1 MVYIKVFE
9 LAKKNNLT
17 SKEIIAA
24 CKKIGIDAGS
34 SRSVLDPGQVNKVLA
49 FLKKAGKA
57 ADGPKKKSG
66 QKVSSGDKKKTAAKA
81 KGGSKAASKALKK
94 AAVTAKKKV
103 ETKPKTAASK
113 LKTKDKAK
121 EDKKAAVKTKS
132 GDKVAGKAKAK
143 TRPKAKIAA
152 KTAKKVSTPEKIKDK
167 EKPSGSKDITVKTT
181 GKAGTS
187 KAVAGKTEKKFG
199 WEEEKRINIQ
209 SVLKKELDKEEKSGR
224 LKAKLFQK
232 RRKDTLKE
240 KQKDKA
246 ALKKKPGALKEK
258 LEKRPEI
265 KKVIEIPEGVTIK
278 QLSERI
284 SKPSNE
290 MVQLLFNMGE
300 TITVNQSLTRDLVEY
315 LSHEYDFKYNIIGFE
330 EKLDEVYKDSE
341 EDLVPRAPIVTVM
354 GHVDH
359 GKTTLLDAIRK
370 TEVAESEVGGITQNI
385 GAYQVIYNDRKITFI
400 DTPGHEAFA
409 SIRARGA
416 SVTDIAIILVAADDG
431 IMPQTVE
438 AIDHAKEAGV
448 PMIIAIN
455 KIDLPNADPG
465 KVKKS
470 LTEHDLVPEEWG
482 GETICVELSAKNKI
496 NLDELLE
503 MILLVTD
510 LNEIKGNPNAE
521 GTGVIIESKL
531 DKGRGPIGT
540 LMVKRGNIKVGD
552 SFIAGN
558 ISGRIRSIKDEHGRD
573 LKEAVLS
580 QPVEIAGFSSVPGEG
595 DKLFIVKN
603 EKVAKE
609 LLKKKIY
616 ERKMQQIVQ
625 SRREI
630 TLENLV
636 EISKESEQKK
646 LKLVLKAESEGSVD
660 AVDKSLAAIDNE
672 KIKID
677 IIHKAVGSITDS
689 DVLLAAA
696 SRAIAI
702 GFRVNPTPKAK
713 ELSKKEKVEIRTYEI
728 IYKLIDDITLASEGL
743 LEPEIKI
750 IEKGKAE
757 VREIFKMSKLG
768 IIAGSY
774 ITEGAAERGD
784 RIRVLRDGE
793 VIHEGKIHSL
803 HRFKE
808 DVKKVSSGYECGVR
822 IESYQDIAKG
832 DILQFFEE
840 KKG

>member
-1 MVYIKVFE
+1 MIYIKVFE

-24 CKKIGIDAGS
+24 CKKIEIDVGS
-34 SRSVLDPGQVNKVLA
+34 SRAALDTGQADKVLA
-49 FLKKAGKA
+49 FLKKAGRS
-57 ADGPKKKSG
+57 ADDSKKQPG
-66 QKVSSGDKKKTAAKA
+66 QKESSR
-81 KGGSKAASKALKK
+81 
-94 AAVTAKKKV
+94 TAKKTTTKAKAV
-103 ETKPKTAASK
+103 SKPASKTLKKTGVPAKKKAGIKPKTVASK
-113 LKTKDKAK
+113 TKAKSKVK
-121 EDKKAAVKTKS
+121 EDKKPVAKTKS
-132 GDKVAGKAKAK
+132 VEKVKDKAKAK
-143 TRPKAKIAA
+143 TRPKAKTTA
-152 KTAKKVSTPEKIKDK
+152 KTAKKITASEKLKDK
-167 EKPSGSKDITVKTT
+167 EKLKGSKNITAKTSKKADA
-181 GKAGTS
+181 GKADR
-187 KAVAGKTEKKFG
+187 KFG

-209 SVLKKELDKEEKSGR
+209 SVLKKELDKEEKNGR

-246 ALKKKPGALKEK
+246 DIKEKSTDLKEK
-258 LEKRPEI
+258 SVKRTEI

-290 MVQLLFNMGE
+290 IVQLLFNMGE
-300 TITVNQSLTRDLVEY
+300 TITVNQSLTKDLVEY
-315 LSHEYDFKYNIIGFE
+315 LSNEYDFKYNIIGFE
-330 EKLDEVYKDSE
+330 EKLDEVYSDLE
-341 EDLVPRAPIVTVM
+341 EDMAPRAPIVTVM

-359 GKTTLLDAIRK
+359 GKTTLLDAIRETK
-370 TEVAESEVGGITQNI
+370 VAESEVGGITQNI

-400 DTPGHEAFA
+400 DTPGHEAFT

-438 AIDHAKEAGV
+438 AIDHAKDAGV
-448 PMIIAIN
+448 PLIVAIN

-503 MILLVTD
+503 MLLLVTD
-510 LNEIKGNPNAE
+510 LNEIKGNPSAE

-531 DKGRGPIGT
+531 DKGRGPVGT
-540 LMVKRGNIKVGD
+540 LIVKRGEIKVGD

-573 LKEAVLS
+573 LRKAALS

-609 LLKKKIY
+609 LLKKKAY
-616 ERKMQQIVQ
+616 ERKIQQIVQ

-636 EISKESEQKK
+636 EISKENELKK
-646 LKLVLKAESEGSVD
+646 LKLVLKAESEGSLD
-660 AVDKSLAAIDNE
+660 AVVKSLAALEND

-677 IIHKAVGSITDS
+677 IIHKAVGAITDS
-689 DVLLAAA
+689 DVLLSSA
-696 SRAIAI
+696 SGAIAI
-702 GFRVNPTPKAK
+702 GFGVKPTPKADN
-713 ELSKKEKVEIRTYEI
+713 LSKKEKVEIRTYEI

-784 RIRVLRDGE
+784 RIRVVRDGE
-793 VIHEGKIHSL
+793 VVHKGKINSL

-822 IESYQDIAKG
+822 IDSYQDIVKG